1 LFFRFISFLRNYLV
15 FIWTNDV
22 FLPVFRILWI
32 RITCVIL
39 RTIRSF
45 SFGSTVLLLALTR
58 LLALRFSFDQY
69 FFLFIWSL
77 LLLRL
82 IKTRQT
88 FRTHRVVEILF
99 RFCNRFKGIILK

>member
-1 LFFRFISFLRNYLV
+1 MIESLCQILPTSVYSSKTRVLSHEISDIATNRNRKLFFRFISFLRNYLV

-22 FLPVFRILWI
+22 FLPVFRTLWI
-32 RITCVIL
+32 RITCGIL

-69 FFLFIWSL
+69 FFLFI
-77 LLLRL
+77 
-82 IKTRQT
+82 
-88 FRTHRVVEILF
+88 
-99 RFCNRFKGIILK
+99 